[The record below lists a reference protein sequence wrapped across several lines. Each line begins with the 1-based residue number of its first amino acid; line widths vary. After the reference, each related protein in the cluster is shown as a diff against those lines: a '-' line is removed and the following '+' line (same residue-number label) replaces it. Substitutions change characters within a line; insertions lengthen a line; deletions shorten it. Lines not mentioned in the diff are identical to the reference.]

1 MNFLPLLTLFD
12 FDNNDLLYRAYM
24 KKRRIQLSNYNY
36 RKNMLN
42 NN

>member
-12 FDNNDLLYRAYM
+12 FDGNDLLYRAYM